1 MNPLRRLAEK
11 SWATHG
17 PLDELPEPSVAAAS
31 AAKTGLGFFLAV
43 VSSLFFLFVM
53 AYQMRMAQP
62 DWQSMTLPPVLW
74 LNTALLIAASVAFQW
89 AKFAVTNG
97 SLSKL
102 RTGLAVA
109 GLLSVGFLFGQ
120 LWGWQSLNRAG
131 FFATSN
137 PANAFFYLLTGIHG
151 LHLLGG
157 LWAWIRCV
165 LRAWSSSASEDLE
178 TARKLRVSVG
188 LCTTYWHYLLL
199 VWFVILSLFIVT

>member
-1 MNPLRRLAEK
+1 MNPFRKLAEK

-17 PLDELPEPSVAAAS
+17 PLEELPEPSVAAAA

-53 AYQMRMAQP
+53 AYQMRMAEP
-62 DWQSMTLPPVLW
+62 DWQSVTLPGILW
-74 LNTALLIAASVAFQW
+74 LNTALLIAASIAFQW
-89 AKFAVTNG
+89 AKSASANG

-102 RTGLAVA
+102 RTGLIVA
-109 GLLSVGFLFGQ
+109 GLLSIAFLLGQ
-120 LWGWQSLNRAG
+120 LLGWQSLNKAG
-131 FFATSN
+131 FFAATN

-157 LWAWIRCV
+157 LWALIRSV

-199 VWFVILSLFIVT
+199 VWFVILTLFIVT